1 VGVVL
6 NFVGMDVTTRLNCQV
21 WISFVAT
28 FFCLSLGCASL
39 LIVLRII
46 AIWSRNK
53 VARVVTLSI
62 WGIGIGFHIQC

>member
-1 VGVVL
+1 MP
-6 NFVGMDVTTRLNCQV
+6 FHVTTISPDQV
-21 WISFVAT
+21 LIDA
-28 FFCLSLGCASL
+28 AS
-39 LIVLRII
+39 I